1 LSSGCPARGTPL
13 GEKMST
19 VLRIIL
25 TAFLLLLSGHAWAG
39 DEEDSRQVVYKQK
52 TEIDFEDLEIEG
64 ILQKPQSALVLERKK
79 ANFNPLIKLR
89 TDWNDKLDES
99 VDEIK

>member
-1 LSSGCPARGTPL
+1 MLF
-13 GEKMST
+13 
-19 VLRIIL
+19 VLITKVAL
-25 TAFLLLLSGHAWAG
+25 AG
-39 DEEDSRQVVYKQK
+39 DDVERDQDGNRVVYKSK

-64 ILQKPQSALVLERKK
+64 VLQKPQSALVLERKK

-89 TDWNDKLDES
+89 TDWNDAIQDS